1 MWYNRYQKRG
11 SVMNN
16 KLNNMLND
24 FFKENEG
31 KSDSELN
38 EKLEEFLNKYN
49 SGEIKYE
56 NTPLDNAYELLE
68 KAENSKSEK
77 QAKKYAK
84 EAYDMCPDCFDA
96 LLFLVNLEDD
106 CLKRD
111 KMLDDGLNLEKS
123 RLEKEGYFE
132 KENIGSFYGMFETR
146 PYIRGLYAKAMNLS
160 NDGKMHQACDVC
172 NEILR
177 LNKND
182 NLGVRYLLM
191 AIYAVLENEKDML
204 KFYKKSQEESFH
216 MLFPLFVL
224 YYKLGNDEKANE
236 YLERVK
242 KANSNFV
249 KFFKGTIKFNEN
261 VPFGCY
267 SIGDSSEVLMY
278 FDNYLFL
285 MMSVPGIGD
294 YVLKNSKKT
303 KNN

>member
-1 MWYNRYQKRG
+1 
-11 SVMNN
+11 
-16 KLNNMLND
+16 
-24 FFKENEG
+24 
-31 KSDSELN
+31 
-38 EKLEEFLNKYN
+38 
-49 SGEIKYE
+49 
-56 NTPLDNAYELLE
+56 
-68 KAENSKSEK
+68 
-77 QAKKYAK
+77 
-84 EAYDMCPDCFDA
+84 
-96 LLFLVNLEDD
+96 
-106 CLKRD
+106 
-111 KMLDDGLNLEKS
+111 
-123 RLEKEGYFE
+123 
-132 KENIGSFYGMFETR
+132 
-146 PYIRGLYAKAMNLS
+146 
-160 NDGKMHQACDVC
+160 
-172 NEILR
+172 
-177 LNKND
+177 
-182 NLGVRYLLM
+182 M

-249 KFFKGTIKFNEN
+249 KFFKGTIKVNEN

-294 YVLKNSKKT
+294 YVLKNSKKN

>member
-1 MWYNRYQKRG
+1 
-11 SVMNN
+11 MNN

-31 KSDSELN
+31 KFDSELN

-49 SGEIKYE
+49 SGEIEYE

-68 KAENSKSEK
+68 KA
-77 QAKKYAK
+77 
-84 EAYDMCPDCFDA
+84 
-96 LLFLVNLEDD
+96 
-106 CLKRD
+106 
-111 KMLDDGLNLEKS
+111 
-123 RLEKEGYFE
+123 
-132 KENIGSFYGMFETR
+132 
-146 PYIRGLYAKAMNLS
+146 
-160 NDGKMHQACDVC
+160 
-172 NEILR
+172 
-177 LNKND
+177 
-182 NLGVRYLLM
+182 
-191 AIYAVLENEKDML
+191 
-204 KFYKKSQEESFH
+204 
-216 MLFPLFVL
+216 
-224 YYKLGNDEKANE
+224 NE

-242 KANSNFV
+242 KVNSNFV
-249 KFFKGTIKFNEN
+249 KFFKGTIKVNEN